1 MSPRQPPVRK
11 TPAEAMGPYPNLRG
25 YRLLILQ
32 AVWIAVAILELGL
45 FVASI
50 PLAYAHYH
58 DVCAG
63 SNCDFWQLSP
73 SDARAFK
80 ELGISVDF
88 YAICNV
94 ALDVIYSLGFC
105 TVGAYIFWRRSNDR
119 MALFVSLT
127 LVLFGINVP
136 ERLTDIHPAWSL
148 PVKLVDYL
156 GSVFFYIAFCLFP
169 DGRFIPRWI
178 RVSAAVW
185 IAYQVPF
192 WFFPDLLRE
201 ETWTMVLTVSL
212 MLGLLGSLVFAR
224 IYRYVKVSGPIERL
238 QSRWVIFGLTAAIT
252 IVVGTALVGLIFPE
266 MRHPGLQGGLYKLA
280 SATII
285 NLSFLLV
292 PLSIAIA
299 ILRHHLWDIDLI
311 IKRSL
316 VYGSLSA
323 VLAAVFAITD
333 TLLLPTLVKSILG
346 EDDPTLNAVI
356 SAVIIAVLFEP
367 LRRRI
372 KVGVNKL
379 SDWLS
384 DWLARG
390 DGTSESPQ

>member
-1 MSPRQPPVRK
+1 
-11 TPAEAMGPYPNLRG
+11 MGHYPNLRG
-25 YRLLILQ
+25 HRLLILRV
-32 AVWIAVAILELGL
+32 VWIAVAILELGL

-58 DVCAG
+58 EVCAG

-73 SDARAFK
+73 GDARAFK
-80 ELGISVDF
+80 ELGITVDF

-105 TVGAYIFWRRSNDR
+105 TVGAYIFWKRSNDG

-127 LVLFGINVP
+127 LVLFGISVP
-136 ERLTDIHPAWSL
+136 ERLTDTHPAWSL
-148 PVKLVDYL
+148 PVTLLDYL
-156 GSVFFYIAFCLFP
+156 GSVFFFIAFCLFP

-192 WFFPDLLRE
+192 WFSPDLLGE
-201 ETWTMVLTVSL
+201 ETWTIVLDVSL
-212 MLGLLGSLVFAR
+212 FLGLLGTLVFAR
-224 IYRYVKVSGPIERL
+224 IYRYVKVSGPVERL
-238 QSRWVIFGLTAAIT
+238 QSRWVIFGLTAT
-252 IVVGTALVGLIFPE
+252 ISIFVGTVLVGLIFPE
-266 MRHPGLQGGLYKLA
+266 FRQPGLQGGLYKLA
-280 SATII
+280 SGTII

-299 ILRHHLWDIDLI
+299 ILRHRLWDIDLI

-333 TLLLPTLVKSILG
+333 TLVLPSLVKLVMG
-346 EDDPTLNAVI
+346 KDDPTLNAVMA
-356 SAVIIAVLFEP
+356 AVIIAVLFEP

-372 KVGVNKL
+372 KGGVDKL
-379 SDWLS
+379 SDWVAS
-384 DWLARG
+384 D
-390 DGTSESPQ
+390 DKTSQSPRLF